1 MTTMAKD
8 DPHGYGAADLRQE
21 EPGWTLGEL
30 MRPGMLIQGGPGHCP
45 YLVEKIEPRE
55 WGGVRSWSL
64 TGWYAYNGIAERDE
78 HRRWWLNEQVAVR
91 YAPAPL
97 GFIIRPIG
105 IYRYDCPARDFMFIV
120 IGESAVQNRAGQ
132 LGLML

>member
-1 MTTMAKD
+1 MTTMKAG
-8 DPHGYGAADLRQE
+8 DPHGVGAESLRRE

-30 MRPGMLIQGGPGHCP
+30 MRPGMLIQAGPGHCP
-45 YLVEKIEPRE
+45 YLVERITRTEFE
-55 WGGVRSWSL
+55 GWVSWSL
-64 TGWYAYNGIAERDE
+64 TGWSAYDGVAVRDE
-78 HRRWWLNEQVAVR
+78 HHRWWLNEQVAVR

-105 IYRYDCPARDFMFIV
+105 IYDYDCPARDCMFIV
-120 IGESAVQNRAGQ
+120 IGESSVQNRAGQ